1 MPCNRLVSL
10 VIAFLCVTLM
20 GMAAPIHIWEFQEV
34 TLSATHDYKNPYTDV
49 TVWVE
54 LSGPDFKERI
64 YGFWDGGST
73 FKVRF
78 VAPAAGNWS
87 WKSDA
92 DVNDE
97 GLKGKS
103 GSFEAIEWTEQ
114 EKNENPLRRG
124 FLRATDNKHALNFAD
139 GTPYFAIGDT
149 WFSMG
154 ADRFK
159 WFDDSIKRPIGPQ
172 AGFKDYVRLREA
184 QGYNWINMI
193 ATFPNWMTDDSSYHL
208 KMYDSAR
215 TTVRSAWME
224 FGKNSA
230 KNMDNE
236 GGRPF
241 LFPGKVPLYEN
252 LFPDMDRINPAY
264 FQYIDRKIAYLN
276 EHGFIPFMEAF
287 RRDATLLWA
296 KYHQWP
302 ESYMR
307 FLQYFYARY
316 HAYNTVLGPVH
327 LDIIEATV
335 SPDEL
340 SNAIRGVEKK
350 FGPLPFGNLLSA
362 NANPST
368 LENWGDNS
376 WITLHQIG
384 NEREHNSYWFL
395 TEIYHSKN
403 PGPALNGEPYY
414 AGYKDAR
421 GEGIGVRYSRG
432 ADGGTER
439 DNAITRSSA
448 YGSFLSGGFAG
459 HVYGAEGIWGGDIEP
474 SAPTHMW
481 DAFTW
486 KSGAEMR
493 HLKTF
498 AMSIG
503 KLYQELVPNAD
514 LVSPNKTNDILSF
527 VGWAYC
533 ARTPDKNIFLAY
545 FEPEC
550 LQSQIRGARL
560 NGVYKAQWFDPRN
573 GTWMPAFGGKLSSNS
588 TGVIRL
594 PSLPDKQDWGLQLI
608 YEGPQDPL
616 HRIEQVPF
624 SRRRDKYIAYW
635 PYPVGAMVVTSVIF
649 YLLRRKRNRKK

>member
-1 MPCNRLVSL
+1 
-10 VIAFLCVTLM
+10 
-20 GMAAPIHIWEFQEV
+20 MAAPIHIWEFQEV